1 MNTRDHALLALRPE
15 IPSAT
20 ISATMSSQEHF
31 QNQTLRPVIKLQTD
45 LILEVFKNYIIK
57 RKNTF
62 HTLSLEKRIAYIDN
76 AAQRDMKF
84 RNGIKGIII
93 GQFTLE
99 EYESYSLDSSALN
112 KRMMN
117 IVKERLINNIQLL
130 EYKLAG

>member
-15 IPSAT
+15 ISSAKV
-20 ISATMSSQEHF
+20 SSSMSSQEHF

-117 IVKERLINNIQLL
+117 IIKEQLINNIQLL